1 MAYLDQRS
9 VQQPALQVP
18 PGSALVTK
26 DLQVVFF
33 LKIVFQ
39 TLSER
44 PDGWSRWTTTLCSPL
59 TASRCSST
67 SWRWRRRRALR
78 WRRRSSASTR
88 GTLFL
93 GLRTRNHIG
102 CPIKKIPDV
111 PYLTPS
117 IQYTLI
123 HQSRWTLM
131 RNGWACSKSE
141 SDLFSIFQKDVRA

>member
-1 MAYLDQRS
+1 MLIFEVKSRISMAYLDQRS

-26 DLQVVFF
+26 ELQVVFF

-39 TLSER
+39 TLSGR
-44 PDGWSRWTTTLCSPL
+44 RDGWSRWTTTLCSPP
-59 TASRCSST
+59 TVSRCSST
-67 SWRWRRRRALR
+67 SWSRRRRRALR

-102 CPIKKIPDV
+102 SPITK
-111 PYLTPS
+111 YCMFHFLNHPS
-117 IQYTLI
+117 NI
-123 HQSRWTLM
+123 HSQI
-131 RNGWACSKSE
+131 KVD
-141 SDLFSIFQKDVRA
+141 SDEEWLGMLQK

>member
-26 DLQVVFF
+26 ELQVVFF

-44 PDGWSRWTTTLCSPL
+44 QDGWSRWTTTLCSPP

-102 CPIKKIPDV
+102 CHIKKIPDV
-111 PYLTPS
+111 PCLEPF
-117 IQYTLI
+117 IQYTLTN
-123 HQSRWTLM
+123 QGGL
-131 RNGWACSKSE
+131 
-141 SDLFSIFQKDVRA
+141 